1 MGCKDLGLVVPSV
14 TFLTAYF
21 KQLNGNRNYIYR
33 TRTFL
38 ISTEC
43 QDRKAHSCL
52 FVQVISIKSE
62 LFTDVQEIN
71 VMPEV

>member
-1 MGCKDLGLVVPSV
+1 MSGQKSP
-14 TFLTAYF
+14 
-21 KQLNGNRNYIYR
+21 Q
-33 TRTFL
+33 
-38 ISTEC
+38 
-43 QDRKAHSCL
+43 L